1 MIAEDGD
8 REPIRKRLHEVSDSI
23 EELESEIAVK
33 QAELEELQK
42 CQADPDRVKANL
54 QSFGDLYERLGAVDR
69 QQLMAM
75 MVKQIRLT
83 STRMELELYD
93 HPMII
98 EEWDDGP
105 GGWFRQTLHWLP
117 GPDSNQQPNG

>member
-1 MIAEDGD
+1 M
-8 REPIRKRLHEVSDSI
+8 REAKLNPQRL
-23 EELESEIAVK
+23 A
-33 QAELEELQK
+33 
-42 CQADPDRVKANL
+42 ANL
-54 QSFGDLYERLGAVDR
+54 KSFSDLYENLGAVDR

-75 MVKQIRLT
+75 MVKQIRIT
-83 STRMELELYD
+83 PTRMELELYD

-105 GGWFRQTLHWLP
+105 DEWFRERLHWLP